1 MANIAKDIIQLHVS
15 KVSDPIWENVC
26 IHFTFEDLKDG
37 QTRKIM
43 VKRQQC
49 GKASTVFNSMTLLA
63 LNDIFQ
69 KKKVIQAT
77 RDGLFC
83 ISCFTRLILNK
94 EYITVYSF

>member
-43 VKRQQC
+43 VKRQQYY
-49 GKASTVFNSMTLLA
+49 GKKATMVPPQNKAINVIRRTMVKLQLYST
-63 LNDIFQ
+63 Q
-69 KKKVIQAT
+69 
-77 RDGLFC
+77 
-83 ISCFTRLILNK
+83 
-94 EYITVYSF
+94 

>member
-1 MANIAKDIIQLHVS
+1 
-15 KVSDPIWENVC
+15 
-26 IHFTFEDLKDG
+26 
-37 QTRKIM
+37 
-43 VKRQQC
+43 
-49 GKASTVFNSMTLLA
+49 MTMLD

-94 EYITVYSF
+94 EYYGIFILANDKTWSVSQNTLIMRNQPAERNLVGFFFRMLVLITLYRF